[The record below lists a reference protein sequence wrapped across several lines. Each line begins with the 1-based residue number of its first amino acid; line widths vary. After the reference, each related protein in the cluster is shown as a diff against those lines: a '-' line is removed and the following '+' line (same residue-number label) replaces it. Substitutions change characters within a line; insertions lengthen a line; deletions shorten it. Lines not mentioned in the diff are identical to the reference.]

1 MLRVSTLKLLSVT
14 GAESGTPRDSESGPR
29 DRLVCTTCDAIE
41 ETQGQGGLERFGQPE
56 RKTLH
61 PLLMC
66 CCVYALASNELQI
79 LYKVNASALLY
90 LKGRSY
96 MWCITI
102 VMVDYL
108 LCAEWLT
115 NLA

>member
-1 MLRVSTLKLLSVT
+1 
-14 GAESGTPRDSESGPR
+14 
-29 DRLVCTTCDAIE
+29 VCTTCDEIE
-41 ETQGQGGLERFGQPE
+41 ETQGHGGLERFRRPE
-56 RKTLH
+56 QNTLH

-79 LYKVNASALLY
+79 LYKVNSSALLY

-96 MWCITI
+96 TWCITI
-102 VMVDYL
+102 VIVDYL
-108 LCAEWLT
+108 LCVEWLT